1 MDKWSYNCTFYK
13 SGSIVLHMNFY
24 LVIILLWIEFF
35 FFFFLGGLDLFL
47 KLKVIKDKFYKQK
60 KIAQLMY

>member
-24 LVIILLWIEFF
+24 LVIILLWIEC
-35 FFFFLGGLDLFL
+35 FFFLGGLDLFL
-47 KLKVIKDKFYKQK
+47 KLKVIKDKY
-60 KIAQLMY
+60 